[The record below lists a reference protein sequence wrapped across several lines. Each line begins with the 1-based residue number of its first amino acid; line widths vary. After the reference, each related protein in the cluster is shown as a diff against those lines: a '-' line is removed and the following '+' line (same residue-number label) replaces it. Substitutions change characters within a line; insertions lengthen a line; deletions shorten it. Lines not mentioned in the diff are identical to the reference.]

1 MNKFEYFEFLEK
13 ITKEAGK
20 IVRKG
25 YFGEVESREKNPQDF
40 VTEFDLEVEK
50 FLKEKI
56 KEKFPTH
63 SILAE
68 ESGENKENSEYKW
81 IIDPIDG
88 TTNFIHKIPM
98 CAISIALEFEGEVI
112 AGVVY
117 NPITDELFYAEKGK
131 EAVLKTGGK
140 MKILKVKSNPKIEEW
155 FLGWC
160 FPDSKRNSE
169 VVRHIFNA
177 LYPKCLRVSKLGSA
191 AIELVYI
198 ASNRIDAYVSIGL
211 KQWDYAAGKLIVEET
226 GGFVSKEEF
235 RGENLIIAA
244 SKENV
249 ERIRK
254 EIG

>member
-1 MNKFEYFEFLEK
+1 MQYMKFLEEL
-13 ITKEAGK
+13 TKEAGK

-56 KEKFPTH
+56 REKFPTH

-68 ESGENKENSEYKW
+68 ESGERKESSEYRW
-81 IIDPIDG
+81 VIDPIDG
-88 TTNFIHKIPM
+88 TTNFIHKIPLS
-98 CAISIALEFEGEVI
+98 AISIALEHKGETI
-112 AGVVY
+112 AGAVY
-117 NPITDELFYAEKGK
+117 NPITDELFYAEKGRG
-131 EAVLKTGGK
+131 AVLETENRKLKT
-140 MKILKVKSNPKIEEW
+140 LNVKSNSKIEEW

-169 VVRHIFNA
+169 VVKHIFNA
-177 LYPKCLRVSKLGSA
+177 LYPKCLRTAKLGSA
-191 AIELVYI
+191 AIELVYV

-211 KQWDYAAGKLIVEET
+211 KQWDYAAGKLIVEEA
-226 GGFVSKEEF
+226 GGFVSKKEF
-235 RGENLIIAA
+235 KGENLIIAA

-254 EIG
+254 EIGL